1 MATRFPICFFFLKF
15 KTLFLQV
22 KAEIKLRALHD
33 ERNTKYYIVEIHH

>member
-1 MATRFPICFFFLKF
+1 METRFPICFFFLKF